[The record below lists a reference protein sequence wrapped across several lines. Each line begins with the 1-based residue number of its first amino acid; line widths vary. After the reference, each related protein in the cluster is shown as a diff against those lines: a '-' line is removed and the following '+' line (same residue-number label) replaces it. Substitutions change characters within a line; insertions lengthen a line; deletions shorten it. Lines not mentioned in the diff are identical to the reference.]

1 MAIPDPFDEV
11 YLQYNA
17 LQKQQGFDLEPLAG
31 KVCRQWVYEVTNY
44 PAETPVHANLLVYED
59 RVVGGDIC
67 STELDGFMLPFDAL
81 GSGNAGAAS
90 SAGSSALPE
99 SAVSSRTPASSR
111 RRLCPRE
118 LPSPLRRSP
127 ANAWPTDEEKTWH
140 DAANVRG
147 IVPCSCVWPAG
158 GFCSLRKERLYSR
171 GKTDII
177 EESNLDGCEN
187 MPKERLDKVL
197 ASQNIGSRKE
207 SGRADPARCGN
218 RQWAGGAPSGQ
229 QGGSGAGRHR
239 GGRTSAPFPAV
250 FLYYDE

>member
-11 YLQYNA
+11 YTQYNT

-99 SAVSSRTPASSR
+99 SAVSSGTPASSQA
-111 RRLCPRE
+111 PVVSE
-118 LPSPLRRSP
+118 GAPVSSSEIP
-127 ANAWPTDEEKTWH
+127 ANAWPTD
-140 DAANVRG
+140 
-147 IVPCSCVWPAG
+147 
-158 GFCSLRKERLYSR
+158 
-171 GKTDII
+171 
-177 EESNLDGCEN
+177 
-187 MPKERLDKVL
+187 
-197 ASQNIGSRKE
+197 
-207 SGRADPARCGN
+207 
-218 RQWAGGAPSGQ
+218 
-229 QGGSGAGRHR
+229 
-239 GGRTSAPFPAV
+239 
-250 FLYYDE
+250 

>member
-1 MAIPDPFDEV
+1 MFIYSLRASTIKLVGVVCVALTVLITLIAFVPTYADNNSTTAGAGDSAVSYSYDKIKNKDDVINFLSQFGWQVEAEPLEIRDVAIPDPFDEV

-99 SAVSSRTPASSR
+99 SAVSSGTPASSQA
-111 RRLCPRE
+111 PVVSE
-118 LPSPLRRSP
+118 GAPVSSSEIP
-127 ANAWPTDEEKTWH
+127 ANAWPTD
-140 DAANVRG
+140 
-147 IVPCSCVWPAG
+147 
-158 GFCSLRKERLYSR
+158 
-171 GKTDII
+171 
-177 EESNLDGCEN
+177 
-187 MPKERLDKVL
+187 
-197 ASQNIGSRKE
+197 
-207 SGRADPARCGN
+207 
-218 RQWAGGAPSGQ
+218 
-229 QGGSGAGRHR
+229 
-239 GGRTSAPFPAV
+239 
-250 FLYYDE
+250 